1 MKKNFLLGAVAI
13 ALFSACNKDVKEGV
27 KPEAGAATHLSM
39 KFALAGEEYMRAATQ
54 ADENGTEE
62 ESKVTSTVLYLSDA
76 ENKVLTEKPGTPAG
90 TADKFWESQ
99 PWATSVTGSRTMAV
113 VLNSP
118 AAVTAATPWDQ
129 DLVFPI
135 ANITQGTQHN
145 DNLNAVATN
154 NKFTMS
160 TSAFVGNVRPGIA
173 ADAVLAL
180 ESNLFQADAERVVA
194 KAVVHAANPATMEIK
209 PAATAPK
216 VAEAKDLKFAVGH
229 GAAKTYLFRT
239 KAGSRKMNAQ
249 GVYENFQSAIHAEQ
263 DGTVTGLTK
272 LVRLGDIGA
281 TALAGAA
288 SPYAPIAVNNANA
301 SLGRYFFEN
310 SYAANE
316 GQFKYTRVA
325 YVKVYAKVVPVK
337 VMKLS
342 ADGQSLEVGNASD
355 LQNNGT
361 FFLGET
367 DRVIYATAAA
377 AKKAIPN
384 QKSYMYKEGK
394 AVWLTPVNR
403 VLNEATKKTKS
414 CDTRRNNIYDLTIS
428 NIANIGYNYDPNDPN
443 DPNIPKP
450 NDNGDEP
457 VTPPDG
463 GDPNVDKNETHMA
476 VKVKILP
483 WNKVT
488 SNVVL
493 N

>member
-54 ADENGTEE
+54 ADENGTDA
-62 ESKVTSTVLYLSDA
+62 ESAVASALFLSDV
-76 ENKVLTEKPGTPAG
+76 ENKVLSQKTPVLPTTE
-90 TADKFWESQ
+90 KFWESQ
-99 PWATSVTGSRTMAV
+99 PWATSVTGNRTMAV
-113 VLNSP
+113 VLNAP
-118 AAVTAATPWDQ
+118 TGVTAATVWNQ
-129 DLVFPI
+129 NLIFP
-135 ANITQGTQHN
+135 ATDPTEGAHHN
-145 DNLNAVATN
+145 TNLSAVATD

-160 TSAFVGNVRPGIA
+160 TSAFVGNVRPGVA
-173 ADAVLAL
+173 ADQVAAAN
-180 ESNLFQADAERVVA
+180 NLFEADAERVVA
-194 KAVVHAANPATMEIK
+194 KVVVHAANQQTMEIK
-209 PAATAPK
+209 PTTTAPK
-216 VAEAKDLKFAVGH
+216 VADATNLQFAVGH

-239 KAGSRKMNAQ
+239 KAGARKMNTN
-249 GVYENFQSAIHAEQ
+249 GVYENYESAIHTEQ
-263 DGTVTGLTK
+263 EGTVTGFAK

-281 TALAGAA
+281 TALAGATNA
-288 SPYAPIAVNNANA
+288 GPYAPINVNNANT

-310 SYAANE
+310 SYSATE
-316 GQFKYTRVA
+316 GTFKYTRVA

-337 VMKLS
+337 VMKLDGENLVPGTS
-342 ADGQSLEVGNASD
+342 ADLV
-355 LQNNGT
+355 NGT
-361 FFLGET
+361 FYLGEI

-450 NDNGDEP
+450 NDNNDEP
-457 VTPPDG
+457 TTPPDG